1 MTAALIKV
9 ASVAFL
15 LLCIA
20 IMIAL
25 FIIHVWEVIE
35 SDATEEAEEL
45 AEELAEEKFND
56 YVQHCEY
63 RVHITQRIVDE
74 MKRR

>member
-1 MTAALIKV
+1 MTAAIIKI

-25 FIIHVWEVIE
+25 FIIHVWAIAE
-35 SDATEEAEEL
+35 SDAAEKAEEL
-45 AEELAEEKFND
+45 AEEIAEQKFND
-56 YVQHCEY
+56 YVSHCEY

-74 MKRR
+74 TKRR